1 MRQSGCKAN
10 RVSTQARWAARHS
23 PADCGLSVRP
33 ETIDVMTQSSRL
45 DPPRESAQHAVA
57 ANAAEAAASLIPVV
71 GGPLSVVVATL
82 FGYSY
87 QKRLEGWRD
96 EVVAQIRRM
105 HEERGIAIEDLA
117 SNPDFLDAVATATR
131 IAEVTSSSEKRRYL
145 ANALFN
151 VGAGTRVG
159 PDKQAIYLR
168 YVEELTPSHMTM
180 LGLLD
185 DPPKFLDDQG
195 IPWPNIG
202 MGGLG
207 SIVELGLPE
216 LYADKPLLETIID
229 DLQRYG
235 LAQNP
240 GLNTIMTGEGLK
252 AGRGTAKGR
261 EFVEFISSSPAS

>member
-1 MRQSGCKAN
+1 
-10 RVSTQARWAARHS
+10 
-23 PADCGLSVRP
+23 
-33 ETIDVMTQSSRL
+33 MTTSSRL
-45 DPPRESAQHAVA
+45 DPPRESTQHVVA
-57 ANAAEAAASLIPVV
+57 ANAAEAATSLIPVV

-87 QKRLEGWRD
+87 QKRLEDWRD
-96 EVVAQIRRM
+96 EVVAQIRRLND
-105 HEERGIAIEDLA
+105 ERGVAVEDLA
-117 SNPDFLDAVATATR
+117 GNPAFLDAVATATR
-131 IAEVTSSSEKRRYL
+131 IAEMTSSSEKRSYL

-151 VGAGTRVG
+151 VGVGTSLV

-180 LGLLD
+180 LSLLD
-185 DPPKFLDDQG
+185 DPPKFLDDRG
-195 IPWPNIG
+195 IPWPSIM

-216 LYADKPLLETIID
+216 LHADKPLLDTVVD

-240 GLNTIMTGEGLK
+240 GLNAIMSGEGLK
-252 AGRGTAKGR
+252 AARGTAKGR
-261 EFVEFISSSPAS
+261 EFVQFISSSPAS